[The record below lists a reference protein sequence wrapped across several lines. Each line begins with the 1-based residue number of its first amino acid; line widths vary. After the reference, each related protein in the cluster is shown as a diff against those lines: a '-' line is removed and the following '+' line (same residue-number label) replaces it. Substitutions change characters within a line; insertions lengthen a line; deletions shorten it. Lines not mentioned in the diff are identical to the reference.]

1 MEDKKVEAATGAATE
16 QQQPSSSSST
26 QFSSN
31 NVQQT
36 LLLHEENADAITITS
51 ASDVAAA
58 KRAGDAIERYVV
70 ARTARRRIRR
80 FLRERDTVWDEVT
93 NNANT
98 RSSSSTTSSSSSS
111 RQELESLASAAA
123 ALSPAAMLLLSYGGD
138 EEEESTTGDFQDVV
152 TVMKEYG
159 LTFNDI
165 CIVLTHSPNLALR
178 VPRKIAET
186 AVQVAREKNTNQA
199 ANNSVQQQ
207 YAESLEETL
216 DRSFKGLLQS
226 TLKLRRYDA
235 RKVLRGCP
243 NLLSVRGSKSACQI
257 IVIMNKTGVSY
268 SSLARDKNGLPT
280 LLSRSPAGLFKLIS
294 FLSTT
299 AVRMPIHQ
307 IGPLIRK
314 PTSLLMDAVNPIP
327 LSLQTEE
334 QSVSNDE
341 DDDDEEAV
349 WSTSRKAR
357 DVTAERKKEIESTYS
372 DMTRTA
378 LILQKQIGSKDLSRV
393 VAAYPQVLLLDAEK
407 QILPVARYL
416 MGGLGIWEDDLSS
429 LLQLYPTLL
438 GRRIDDLEK
447 VVSYLVDELGVN
459 EDDLGTIFRS
469 FPVLF
474 SLSIENDMKPVVE
487 YLKEHCGIGDNKD
500 MLGSFI
506 TRLPPVLGYNVT
518 TEIQPKWEYLKK
530 ITLRPEWELNAFP
543 AYFSYPFNRVIQ
555 TRFNYLS
562 YKGMFWFATS
572 NRIDTVLR
580 FGDIDF
586 ATKIALDDDNGKAYK
601 EFGQTQR
608 TSSGN
613 NKAGTAAIKHK
624 PWVTT
629 KKKNNNKSSL
639 ASRSGGRGR
648 TPDDVIRNLNAD
660 IRKSNSKKY
669 RRRRKAAEAAT
680 AKAAA
685 IASDEEVKKASSL
698 SKKKATST
706 KTKTKNS
713 PKKGRQGEADDG
725 FGASMAFPSPA

>member
-1 MEDKKVEAATGAATE
+1 
-16 QQQPSSSSST
+16 
-26 QFSSN
+26 
-31 NVQQT
+31 
-36 LLLHEENADAITITS
+36 
-51 ASDVAAA
+51 
-58 KRAGDAIERYVV
+58 
-70 ARTARRRIRR
+70 
-80 FLRERDTVWDEVT
+80 
-93 NNANT
+93 
-98 RSSSSTTSSSSSS
+98 
-111 RQELESLASAAA
+111 
-123 ALSPAAMLLLSYGGD
+123 
-138 EEEESTTGDFQDVV
+138 
-152 TVMKEYG
+152 
-159 LTFNDI
+159 
-165 CIVLTHSPNLALR
+165 
-178 VPRKIAET
+178 
-186 AVQVAREKNTNQA
+186 
-199 ANNSVQQQ
+199 
-207 YAESLEETL
+207 
-216 DRSFKGLLQS
+216 
-226 TLKLRRYDA
+226 
-235 RKVLRGCP
+235 
-243 NLLSVRGSKSACQI
+243 
-257 IVIMNKTGVSY
+257 
-268 SSLARDKNGLPT
+268 
-280 LLSRSPAGLFKLIS
+280 
-294 FLSTT
+294 
-299 AVRMPIHQ
+299 
-307 IGPLIRK
+307 
-314 PTSLLMDAVNPIP
+314 
-327 LSLQTEE
+327 
-334 QSVSNDE
+334 
-341 DDDDEEAV
+341 
-349 WSTSRKAR
+349 
-357 DVTAERKKEIESTYS
+357 
-372 DMTRTA
+372 
-378 LILQKQIGSKDLSRV
+378 
-393 VAAYPQVLLLDAEK
+393 
-407 QILPVARYL
+407 

-608 TSSGN
+608 TSSGKD
-613 NKAGTAAIKHK
+613 KAGIAIKQK

-685 IASDEEVKKASSL
+685 IADEEVKKASSL

-706 KTKTKNS
+706 KTNTKKS
-713 PKKGRQGEADDG
+713 QEQRRKGEGDDG